1 MRYPD
6 EGEHSPP
13 LPWIEDHDSVEDAL
27 RDVVISHGGE
37 REPEGDDGGH
47 GGHGD
52 STRRRRRG
60 RAA

>member
-13 LPWIEDHDSVEDAL
+13 LPWIEDDQSVEDAL

-37 REPEGDDGGH
+37 REPEDHAGDNGGD
-47 GGHGD
+47 GD
-52 STRRRRRG
+52 STRRRG